1 MEFKIEAWLR
11 EHRRSLTAKCGSEH
25 FAGNQGVRK
34 GKAPTASQLNGLAI
48 GRQALADKRKGNC
61 GKA

>member
-11 EHRRSLTAKCGSEH
+11 EHRRSLAAKFGSER

-34 GKAPTASQLNGLAI
+34 GKAPAASQLNGLAI
-48 GRQALADKRKGNC
+48 GRQRLADKRSNSHV
-61 GKA
+61 